1 MVAVEANVKID
12 PGVVGM
18 TDRPLPIV
26 FVLGL
31 VFNGANGVISTLR
44 WFILLCLLSKTSS
57 ESSSLV
63 VVHCELL
70 VLDLFSD
77 VEEEKSILFS
87 RLDSSLSSIYFVVIG
102 KSNPVPDIGIGN
114 SQNIGQRPKTT

>member
-1 MVAVEANVKID
+1 MVEANVKID
-12 PGVVGM
+12 PGVAGI

-44 WFILLCLLSKTSS
+44 WFKLLCLLSKTSS
-57 ESSSLV
+57 DSISLMA
-63 VVHCELL
+63 VHCELL
-70 VLDLFSD
+70 ELDLLSD

-87 RLDSSLSSIYFVVIG
+87 IVVSSQSSMYFVVIG
-102 KSNPVPDIGIGN
+102 KSKPVPDIGIGN
-114 SQNIGQRPKTT
+114 NQNIGHRPRTT